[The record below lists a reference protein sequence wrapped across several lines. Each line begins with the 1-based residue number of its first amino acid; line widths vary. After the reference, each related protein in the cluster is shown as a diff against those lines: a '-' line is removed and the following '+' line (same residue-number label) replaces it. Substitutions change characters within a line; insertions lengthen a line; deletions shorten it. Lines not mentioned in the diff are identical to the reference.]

1 VKLYATT
8 IQNIKLPT
16 TGRIDISDDKT
27 TGLKLRIS
35 ASGHRS
41 WSMTFK
47 DSSGRAQRYGIGEF
61 PGVSLELARKRANTA
76 RELIQQGINPIE
88 KERREKID
96 REQGLYPTCVDAYLK
111 NLERKAKPGY
121 IRDVKAL
128 LNIPEWKNRTIKDI
142 RRRDAIAVYEK
153 TGARAPGQAVHQ
165 RIYFSGLWKY
175 CLQREIVD
183 VNIITGTEPYKK
195 PTARTRVL
203 DDLELASLWR
213 SSYRLSQPFGACIQ
227 FLALS
232 GLRKSNA
239 AQLQD
244 AQVGQSLQF
253 EAGSMKGGRT
263 FTPPISSGMRALLDA
278 QPRHKD
284 CAYYFTADGRRPVR
298 GIEYE
303 LQKLRTLVA
312 EDMGHPVTITVGE
325 VTFDEQA
332 TRQWRDMQL
341 RGESIADDVRTKN
354 ESLVG
359 NIAGLLAINESPW
372 NPIVTQYHFTVALG
386 MWFSECVATRGTDSQ
401 RKKYAGFMAQLE
413 AEAAH
418 SQSVAGTPAPQS
430 EWLDLDDP
438 RLARH

>member
-61 PGVSLELARKRANTA
+61 PGVGLELARKRANAA

-88 KERREKID
+88 KERREAID
-96 REQGLYPTCVDAYLK
+96 RKMGLYPTCVDAYLK

-165 RIYFSGLWKY
+165 RIAFSGLWKF

-183 VNIITGTEPYKK
+183 INIITGTEPYKK

-263 FTPPISSGMRALLDA
+263 FTLPISSGMRALLDA

-298 GIEYE
+298 GFEYE

-312 EDMGHPVTITVGE
+312 EDMGHPVPHFHLHDIRRSVATGLIRLGVRVE
-325 VTFDEQA
+325 VVKRILDHQPLKADVTMTNYVHHSFNDEARAALELWSQH
-332 TRQWRDMQL
+332 L
-341 RGESIADDVRTKN
+341 
-354 ESLVG
+354 
-359 NIAGLLAINESPW
+359 AGLTSPKLI
-372 NPIVTQYHFTVALG
+372 PSPTV
-386 MWFSECVATRGTDSQ
+386 E
-401 RKKYAGFMAQLE
+401 Y
-413 AEAAH
+413 EAA
-418 SQSVAGTPAPQS
+418 
-430 EWLDLDDP
+430 
-438 RLARH
+438 